1 MMDTFSRHSY
11 YRDDTDR
18 NNGGCKFFGAIIITD
33 LENNSKIMELET
45 QFNVKNCR
53 TTGEE

>member
-1 MMDTFSRHSY
+1 MDTFSRHSY
-11 YRDDTDR
+11 YLDDTDR

-33 LENNSKIMELET
+33 LKNYSKIMELET